1 MLRLVRAGVEEGVW
15 LRAERQV
22 AGRGRQGRA
31 WESPAGNFYASTP
44 VRLRPADPAAS
55 TLAFVAAVA
64 AEEAVGLFLPPGLRH
79 RLSLK
84 WPNDLLIAGAKLAGI
99 LLERSGDD
107 VVVGLG
113 VNLARGPDL
122 PDRATTSL
130 ADQGAS
136 VAPAVFAE
144 TMAEVFARW
153 LVRWR
158 QEGFAPVRR
167 RWLERAHPIGVALTS
182 RSPDGSALDGLFDG
196 LDADGAL
203 ILRLA
208 GGDRHVIHAG
218 DVFLL

>member
-1 MLRLVRAGVEEGVW
+1 MLRLVRAGVGEGVW

-31 WESPAGNFYASTP
+31 WVSPTGNFYASTP
-44 VRLRPADPAAS
+44 VRLRPTDPVAS

-64 AEEAVGLFLPPGLRH
+64 TEEAVGVFLPPELRQ

-84 WPNDLLIAGAKLAGI
+84 WPNDLLIGGAKLAGI
-99 LLERSGDD
+99 LLERSGDE

-113 VNLARGPDL
+113 VNLARNPDL

-153 LVRWR
+153 LERWR
-158 QEGFAPVRR
+158 SEGFVPVRR
-167 RWLERAHPIGVALTS
+167 RWLERAHPVGIALTS
-182 RSPDGSALDGLFDG
+182 RFPDGTVLDGLFDG
-196 LDADGAL
+196 LDTNGAL